1 MEEEKKSRWG
11 DCMPQANELHIYIT
25 SKLNKIYIFCAGIAS
40 MTVPTYISEC
50 APAELRGRLVT
61 INNLFITGGQFI
73 ASILDGAFSY
83 DKTNGWRFV

>member
-1 MEEEKKSRWG
+1 
-11 DCMPQANELHIYIT
+11 
-25 SKLNKIYIFCAGIAS
+25 